1 MYFSWLLESLESPS
15 ECDVSHIV
23 MFLTWLL
30 ESPSECEIAHMVPRA
45 RTLVPI
51 SESETKLTYQVPGFS
66 QHRRCVIAR
75 GRLRARLRTPP
86 ASGGAASELA
96 DAAPGASGA
105 LPVGWPRRGR
115 LRRSE
120 GPSRASEGRL
130 RAWEGPR
137 RSGGL
142 RVSLRSL
149 PGCPP
154 GPRCS
159 SRRAL
164 RRSRFRCPLGF
175 PFSLSPLLYL
185 HSIDRHPPCQ
195 ALAVCPSPHFQAPY
209 ATVTY
214 LTVTFASVAVSYTYD
229 AVTYHG
235 VTYSPVTFVSVTY
248 HGVTYTYVTVSYC
261 YVGKGCH

>member
-1 MYFSWLLESLESPS
+1 MVARGAFGAADSGPGCAHGSSGSTPASETRPSKCALAHKMYFPWLLESPS
-15 ECDVSHIV
+15 ECDAPHIV

-75 GRLRARLRTPP
+75 GRLRVDAEGRGCGVAPSGFEIAPLR
-86 ASGGAASELA
+86 
-96 DAAPGASGA
+96 ASGA
-105 LPVGWPRRGR
+105 LPVGLPRRGR

-149 PGCPP
+149 PGRLP
-154 GPRCS
+154 GLRCS

-175 PFSLSPLLYL
+175 PFSLSPCCT
-185 HSIDRHPPCQ
+185 SILSTATPRVKPQRCVLRHISEHHTPR
-195 ALAVCPSPHFQAPY
+195 
-209 ATVTY
+209 
-214 LTVTFASVAVSYTYD
+214 
-229 AVTYHG
+229 
-235 VTYSPVTFVSVTY
+235 
-248 HGVTYTYVTVSYC
+248 
-261 YVGKGCH
+261 